1 MDEKL
6 YKNEDFYRHLAHLF
20 YAFAAAD
27 RKIVIEEKR
36 SIVASVEKN
45 WTLHTDEF
53 DAKEIIYSTMRKII
67 EGKLDKDLAFLSFE
81 QFYTHHHEQ
90 FSYELKGKIL
100 TAADDITLAFAH
112 RNKSELVLLARLGL
126 LFAHA

>member
-45 WTLHTDEF
+45 WTLHTDEL
-53 DAKEIIYSTMRKII
+53 DAKEIIYSTLRKII
-67 EGKLDKDLAFLSFE
+67 EG
-81 QFYTHHHEQ
+81 
-90 FSYELKGKIL
+90 
-100 TAADDITLAFAH
+100 
-112 RNKSELVLLARLGL
+112 
-126 LFAHA
+126 